1 MRKNTRDSDSAANR
15 DNEEIDAL
23 EREIQFMN
31 NQIAQISQSVDTYA
45 QRIKQLEDERTSL
58 YAAGIYARAAEMSAT
73 SIGKVLPT
81 VGVLSRK
88 IGDIASK

>member
-1 MRKNTRDSDSAANR
+1 MRKNTRDSDNATSR
-15 DNEEIDAL
+15 DNEEIDTL

-31 NQIAQISQSVDTYA
+31 NQIAQISQNVDAYA
-45 QRIKQLEDERTSL
+45 QRIKQLEDERTRL
-58 YAAGIYARAAEMSAT
+58 YAAGIYARAAEISAT

>member
-1 MRKNTRDSDSAANR
+1 MRKNTRDSDNAASR

-31 NQIAQISQSVDTYA
+31 DQIAQISQSVDTYA
-45 QRIKQLEDERTSL
+45 QRIKQLEDERTRL
-58 YAAGIYARAAEMSAT
+58 YAAGIHARAAEMSAT

>member
-1 MRKNTRDSDSAANR
+1 MRKNTRDSDNATSR
-15 DNEEIDAL
+15 DNEEIDTL

-31 NQIAQISQSVDTYA
+31 NQIAQISQNVDAYA
-45 QRIKQLEDERTSL
+45 QRIKQLEDERTRL

>member
-45 QRIKQLEDERTSL
+45 QRIKQLEDERTRL

>member
-1 MRKNTRDSDSAANR
+1 MRKNTRDSDNATSR
-15 DNEEIDAL
+15 DNEEIDTL

-31 NQIAQISQSVDTYA
+31 NQIAQISQNVDTYA
-45 QRIKQLEDERTSL
+45 QRIKQLEDERTRL

-88 IGDIASK
+88 IGEISSK

>member
-1 MRKNTRDSDSAANR
+1 MKKNTRDPDNATSR
-15 DNEEIDAL
+15 DNEEIDTL

-31 NQIAQISQSVDTYA
+31 NQIAQISQNVDAYA
-45 QRIKQLEDERTSL
+45 QRIKQLEDERTRL

-88 IGDIASK
+88 IGDIVSK

>member
-1 MRKNTRDSDSAANR
+1 MRKNKRDSDNITSQ
-15 DNEEIDAL
+15 DNEEIEAL
-23 EREIQFMN
+23 EREIQFMHK
-31 NQIAQISQSVDTYA
+31 QIASISQNADTYA
-45 QRIKQLEDERTSL
+45 QRIKQLEDERTRL

-81 VGVLSRK
+81 VGALSRK

>member
-1 MRKNTRDSDSAANR
+1 MRKNTRDSDNAASR

-31 NQIAQISQSVDTYA
+31 NQIAQMSQSVDTYA
-45 QRIKQLEDERTSL
+45 QRIKQLEDERTRL

>member
-1 MRKNTRDSDSAANR
+1 MRKNTRDSDNAASR

-45 QRIKQLEDERTSL
+45 QRIKQLEDERTRL

>member
-1 MRKNTRDSDSAANR
+1 MRKNTRDPDNAASR

-45 QRIKQLEDERTSL
+45 QRIKQLEDERTRL

>member
-1 MRKNTRDSDSAANR
+1 MKKNTRNPDNTTSR
-15 DNEEIDAL
+15 DNEEIDTL

-31 NQIAQISQSVDTYA
+31 NQIAQISQNVDTYA
-45 QRIKQLEDERTSL
+45 QRIKQLEDERTRL

>member
-1 MRKNTRDSDSAANR
+1 MRKNTRDSDNAASR

-31 NQIAQISQSVDTYA
+31 DQIAQISQSVDTYA
-45 QRIKQLEDERTSL
+45 QRIKQLEDERTRL